1 MATKDLTE
9 WASVKD
15 SAETQANSGL
25 IHPNLIETRWS
36 EASTLRGIQSVWA
49 SRHVTICHDYSLLPR
64 LSEDRI
70 SKETLKPLGV
80 LVLDH
85 CPTDCRHQRD
95 GRVNLLLGSLL
106 GRIQV

>member
-25 IHPNLIETRWS
+25 IHPNLIEARWS
-36 EASTLRGIQSVWA
+36 EASTLQGIQSVWA

-64 LSEDRI
+64 LAEDRI
-70 SKETLKPLGV
+70 SKEPLNP
-80 LVLDH
+80 LASSSSTIAR
-85 CPTDCRHQRD
+85 PTAIMSATAASIFCS
-95 GRVNLLLGSLL
+95 GRCFVG
-106 GRIQV
+106 